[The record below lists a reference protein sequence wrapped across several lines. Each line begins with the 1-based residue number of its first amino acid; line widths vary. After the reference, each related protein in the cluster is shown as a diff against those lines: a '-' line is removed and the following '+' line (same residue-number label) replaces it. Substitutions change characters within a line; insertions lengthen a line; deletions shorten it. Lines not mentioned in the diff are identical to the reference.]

1 MNPTVGAFFGWVI
14 VIAYTLTIL
23 NYIMK
28 FINRKWGKEIRKND
42 KLKGPFQTVMSFI
55 VKNHR
60 NFGYITLV
68 GILVHFYIQFNRWG
82 FVTSGAIAAGLMIT
96 QAGLGAYGAYINKKR
111 KGPWLIAH
119 RIVAVLL
126 LFAIIYHIVYARQNY
141 SF

>member
-1 MNPTVGAFFGWVI
+1 MNATVGAVFGWII
-14 VIAYTLTIL
+14 VIAYSFTIL
-23 NYIMK
+23 NYIIK
-28 FINRKWGKEIRKND
+28 FINRKWGKAIRKNE
-42 KLKGPFQTVMSFI
+42 KLKGPFQLVMSFI

-60 NFGYITLV
+60 IFGYITLA

-82 FVTSGAIAAGLMIT
+82 FVISGTIAAALMII
-96 QAGLGAYGAYINKKR
+96 QAGLGAYGAYIDKKR

-126 LFAIIYHIVYARQNY
+126 LFAIIYHIFYVRQTY